1 MRNSNQAV
9 RGKRS
14 ADRSV
19 GQAAPA
25 ISIVGLL
32 IVLIVG
38 ACGPTAAAPSSP
50 TPLPTPVITPDPHL
64 TGPIT
69 ADQVFGIIKASQLI
83 VYATNATEGPAPIVK
98 RINADLDGW
107 QLRITA
113 YSSAALL
120 QRSETWKPGTAP
132 TRGEPPYTLAA
143 LNIVIEYGPTRIGIA
158 PSPPDDAHQAIA
170 ATLVGILDPLVWPIE
185 QHSLVTIPVRTA
197 APAGPSPAPT
207 KATKSASPSPSK
219 AS

>member
-1 MRNSNQAV
+1 MRNSNQAT
-9 RGKRS
+9 RGNWRS
-14 ADRSV
+14 DRSG
-19 GQAAPA
+19 GQFAPA

-32 IVLIVG
+32 LVLIVA

-64 TGPIT
+64 KGPVT
-69 ADQVFGIIKASQLI
+69 ADQVFSVVKTSQLI

-98 RINADLDGW
+98 RINADLGGW

-113 YSSAALL
+113 YDSAASL
-120 QRSETWKPGTAP
+120 QRSKTWKPGSAP
-132 TRGEPPYTLAA
+132 GRGEPPYTFAA
-143 LNIVIEYGPTRIGIA
+143 LNVLIEYGPTRNGVA
-158 PSPPDDAHQAIA
+158 PSQPDDAHQAIA
-170 ATLVGILDPLVWPIE
+170 VTLVGILDPLVWPIE

-207 KATKSASPSPSK
+207 KATSSTSPSPSK

>member
-1 MRNSNQAV
+1 MRNSNQAT
-9 RGKRS
+9 RGNWWSDTSGRLS
-14 ADRSV
+14 AL
-19 GQAAPA
+19 A
-25 ISIVGLL
+25 ISVACALL
-32 IVLIVG
+32 VLIVAG
-38 ACGPTAAAPSSP
+38 CGPTAAAPSSP

-64 TGPIT
+64 TGPLT

-113 YSSAALL
+113 YSSAASL
-120 QRSETWKPGTAP
+120 RASETWKPGTTP
-132 TRGEPPYTLAA
+132 TRGEPPYTFAA
-143 LNIVIEYGPTRIGIA
+143 MNVLIEYGPTRTGLA
-158 PSPPDDAHQAIA
+158 PAAPDDAHQAIA